1 MMNDADVIVVGAGLA
16 GLAAAEAARQT
27 GRRVLVVEAHHP
39 GGRARTVDRDGFT
52 FNMGAHALYRLGA
65 GTKVLTSLGI
75 TPVGAAPPLA
85 RYRALSGGRLH
96 ALPTGPVSLLRTSA
110 LRAGSKVQLAELLGR
125 LPRLRPEPL
134 NHIPLAEW
142 LAGHDLRPDAESVLR
157 ALLRLSTYSD
167 DVDRCSAGAALG
179 QLQMAIKGGVLY
191 LHGGWSQ
198 LIDALSRSLA
208 LRTGVEVRGIA
219 QRGDG
224 VEVRTSDGTLTAHR
238 VVVASGAPA
247 AVRRLLP
254 AGPNWGG
261 LGPPVTAACLDLGLS
276 RVPEPGYV
284 LSLDDPLYATVQSP
298 PARHAAQNGAVMAL
312 IRYGARSASQ
322 DLPQLEELMTTAGA
336 GPDDVVVRRFL
347 AHMTVSNALPLASS
361 GGLAGRPGVG
371 DTGVPGVTM
380 AGDWVG
386 PVGLLADASL
396 ASGYAAG
403 RLAGQ
408 DRPGS
413 VRMVA

>member
-1 MMNDADVIVVGAGLA
+1 MTNDADVIVVGAGLA
-16 GLAAAEAARQT
+16 GLAAATAARQT
-27 GRRVLVVEAHHP
+27 GSRVLVVEAHHP
-39 GGRARTVDRDGFT
+39 GGRARTVDQDGFT
-52 FNMGAHALYRLGA
+52 FNLGAHALYRLGA
-65 GTKVLTSLGI
+65 GTKVLTALGV
-75 TPVGAAPPLA
+75 TPVGVAPPLA
-85 RYRALSGGRLH
+85 RYQALAGGRLH
-96 ALPTGPVSLLRTSA
+96 AFPTGPASLLRTSA
-110 LRAGSKVQLAELLGR
+110 LGARSKVQLAALLGR

-134 NHIPLAEW
+134 NHVPLAEW
-142 LAGHDLRPDAESVLR
+142 LAGHHLRPDAESVLR

-179 QLQMAIKGGVLY
+179 QLQMAVTGGVLY
-191 LHGGWSQ
+191 LHGGWAQ
-198 LIDALSRSLA
+198 LVGGLSRSLT
-208 LRTGVEVRGIA
+208 LRTGVEVKGIDH
-219 QRGDG
+219 RGDR
-224 VEVRTSDGTLTAHR
+224 VEVRTSEGILTAHR
-238 VVVASGAPA
+238 VVVANGGPA
-247 AVRRLLP
+247 AVRRLLASEP
-254 AGPNWGG
+254 DWGG

-298 PARHAAQNGAVMAL
+298 PARQAARGGAVMAI
-312 IRYGARSASQ
+312 IRYGARSATQ
-322 DLPQLEELMTTAGA
+322 DRPQLEELMTTAGA
-336 GPDDVVVRRFL
+336 GRDDVVVRRFL

-361 GGLAGRPGVG
+361 GGLAGRPAVG

-403 RLAGQ
+403 RRAGQ
-408 DRPGS
+408 DRSGS